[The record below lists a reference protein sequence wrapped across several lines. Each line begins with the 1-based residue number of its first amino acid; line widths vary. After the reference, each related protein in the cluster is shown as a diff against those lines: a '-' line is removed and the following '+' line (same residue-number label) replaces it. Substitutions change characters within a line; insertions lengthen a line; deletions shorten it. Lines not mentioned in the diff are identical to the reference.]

1 MANVILKGTYEG
13 YEQRPDNNGGT
24 RTQIGV
30 KQGLNI
36 KRVTIKPESINKFT
50 SMKQGQEVALEV
62 YVSAFNNN
70 VYFKEI

>member
-1 MANVILKGTYEG
+1 MANVTLKGTYEG
-13 YEQRPDNNGGT
+13 YESKPDNNGGT
-24 RTQIGV
+24 KTQIGV

-36 KRVTIKPESINKFT
+36 KRVTVKPESVNKYT
-50 SMKQGQEVALEV
+50 SMKAGQEVSLEV

>member
-24 RTQIGV
+24 RTQIGI

-36 KRVTIKPESINKFT
+36 KRVTIKPESVQKFI
-50 SMKQGQEVALEV
+50 SMKQGQEIALDV
-62 YVSAFNNN
+62 YASAYNNV